1 MIIRKPYAFLIKNFK
16 KVHIFLFAL
25 AIYIYFKTTQT
36 YSFTREF
43 IRLTSYDRYN
53 EPITKY
59 ITSFG
64 ILSLLKKRETLEAIL
79 SAYST
84 IFPNITSIYIC

>member
-16 KVHIFLFAL
+16 KVHIFLFAI

-64 ILSLLKKRETLEAIL
+64 ILSLLLLILGSLALMFLLKRKEK
-79 SAYST
+79 
-84 IFPNITSIYIC
+84 PW